1 MGEWRWVEFR
11 ELAASDPASFAIGP
25 FGSKITKENYVSAGV
40 PVVRGVN
47 LARGI
52 FVDDE
57 FVYISDEKAD
67 ELASSTLA
75 PGDLVFTHRGTI
87 GQVSMI
93 PRRPRFDRYILSSS
107 QVKAR
112 LDQEKAVPE
121 FYYYWFRS
129 PFGQRSLLA
138 NASTVG
144 VPGIARPLST
154 IRSIK
159 VPYPPIG
166 IQRGIAEILGAL
178 DDKIAVNERIATT
191 VDRLAEAEYVRST
204 GKATETVLLG
214 DLLDLKYGKA
224 LPATSRSPGDVPV
237 YGSGGIV
244 GMHNQHLVDGP
255 GIVVG
260 RKGTVGAVHWSQQK
274 FFPIDTTFYVEVRR
288 PDVPMEFLFFMLR
301 KLGLDSMNSDSAVPG
316 LNRANALALKTHLP
330 QQDELARFADK
341 IRPLFELKHSLS
353 VQSNCL
359 KELRDTLL
367 PKLMSGELR
376 VRDAEKAVEE
386 AL

>member
-1 MGEWRWVEFR
+1 MGEWRTVR
-11 ELAASDPASFAIGP
+11 LRDICDSVDYGLTARASADPVGPKFLRITDIVGESFDWSNVP
-25 FGSKITKENYVSAGV
+25 F
-40 PVVRGVN
+40 
-47 LARGI
+47 
-52 FVDDE
+52 
-57 FVYISDEKAD
+57 
-67 ELASSTLA
+67 
-75 PGDLVFTHRGTI
+75 
-87 GQVSMI
+87 
-93 PRRPRFDRYILSSS
+93 
-107 QVKAR
+107 VKATPEQIEKYRIHSGDIVIARTGATTGYSKWISNPPDAVFASYLIR
-112 LDQEKAVPE
+112 LKVSSDVDSRFVGYLLKSDQFWSYMKGVLGDKSAQP
-121 FYYYWFRS
+121 
-129 PFGQRSLLA
+129 
-138 NASTVG
+138 NASATTITDA
-144 VPGIARPLST
+144 PLRIPAEKSQQQAIAR
-154 IRSIK
+154 
-159 VPYPPIG
+159 V
-166 IQRGIAEILGAL
+166 LGAL

>member
-1 MGEWRWVEFR
+1 MADLPDGWKSIALGDAAQWLSGGTPRTSEPSYWNGDIPWIS
-11 ELAASDPASFAIGP
+11 AASLTNFYIKDSDRRVTELGAANG
-25 FGSKITKENYVSAGV
+25 TRLVDAGTV
-40 PVVRGVN
+40 LFVVRGMSLKTEFRIGIAQRRVAFGQDCKALIALPGIDPYF
-47 LARGI
+47 LA
-52 FVDDE
+52 
-57 FVYISDEKAD
+57 YA
-67 ELASSTLA
+67 L
-75 PGDLVFTHRGTI
+75 
-87 GQVSMI
+87 
-93 PRRPRFDRYILSSS
+93 
-107 QVKAR
+107 KAR
-112 LDQEKAVPE
+112 
-121 FYYYWFRS
+121 
-129 PFGQRSLLA
+129 
-138 NASTVG
+138 T
-144 VPGIARPLST
+144 
-154 IRSIK
+154 
-159 VPYPPIG
+159 
-166 IQRGIAEILGAL
+166 AEILAMVDEAGHGTGRLQTDRLQHLPLALPPLDEQQAIVEVLSAL

-260 RKGTVGAVHWSQQK
+260 RKGTVGAVYWSQQK

-288 PDVPMEFLFFMLR
+288 SDVPMEFLFFMLR

>member
-1 MGEWRWVEFR
+1 MGEATKTTLGDLAKAGHLEFGDGYR
-11 ELAASDPASFAIGP
+11 TKRAEHGKPGIPILRVAEVLDGKILPAL
-25 FGSKITKENYVSAGV
+25 EDYVSDAYRDSMGQKISQ
-40 PVVRGVN
+40 PGDVVLTTKGTVGRVAIMPSN
-47 LARGI
+47 SP
-52 FVDDE
+52 E
-57 FVYISDEKAD
+57 FVYSPQLCYFRLRPGSPL
-67 ELASSTLA
+67 LA
-75 PGDLVFTHRGTI
+75 
-87 GQVSMI
+87 
-93 PRRPRFDRYILSSS
+93 RYL
-107 QVKAR
+107 
-112 LDQEKAVPE
+112 
-121 FYYYWFRS
+121 YYWFKSEQFWSQARS
-129 PFGQRSLLA
+129 RKSQTDMADYLNLADIRSL
-138 NASTVG
+138 
-144 VPGIARPLST
+144 
-154 IRSIK
+154 
-159 VPYPPIG
+159 
-166 IQRGIAEILGAL
+166 EISLPELREQQAVTSVLGAL